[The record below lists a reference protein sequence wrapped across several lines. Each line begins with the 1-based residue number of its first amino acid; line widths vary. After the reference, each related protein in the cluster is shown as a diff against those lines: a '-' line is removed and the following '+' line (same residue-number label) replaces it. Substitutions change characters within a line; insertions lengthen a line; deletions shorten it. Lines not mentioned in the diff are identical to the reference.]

1 MENTKRHRL
10 ENFVDQIKAICSNL
24 HIPIVEINDCDE
36 NNEIKKRP
44 VLSLIILNAD
54 KVYLESHAV
63 YSPEEMTEKEAI
75 GKGFTLINA
84 EDFYIDNNKLWVGDI
99 KQIFTDYTVTQEE
112 KHGRL
117 VWCGTPYRSKLTEFY
132 VDLNNPLMTA
142 NYSIAVLDK
151 LDREKSLRIFKGFSK
166 PSTVGITTDEQPRM
180 IQKDLA
186 DMVSKFSTH
195 NTINV

>member
-1 MENTKRHRL
+1 MENTKRYRL
-10 ENFVDQIKAICSNL
+10 EKFVEQIKAICSNL
-24 HIPIVEINDCDE
+24 HIPIVEINDLD
-36 NNEIKKRP
+36 EIKKRP
-44 VLSLIILNAD
+44 VLSLIVLNED

-63 YSPEEMTEKEAI
+63 YSPQEMTEKEAI
-75 GKGFTLINA
+75 GRGLTLINA

-99 KQIFTDYTVTQEE
+99 KKIFTDYTVTQEE

-166 PSTVGITTDEQPRM
+166 QPSIGITTDEQSRM
-180 IQKDLA
+180 VQKDLA
-186 DMVSKFSTH
+186 NIVSKIST
-195 NTINV
+195 NSTPSV